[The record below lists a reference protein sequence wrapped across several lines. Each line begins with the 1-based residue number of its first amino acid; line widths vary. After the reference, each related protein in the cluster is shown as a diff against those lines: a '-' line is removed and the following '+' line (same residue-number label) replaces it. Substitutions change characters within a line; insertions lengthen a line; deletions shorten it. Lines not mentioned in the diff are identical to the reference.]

1 MFCNGSEHFCLVLGR
16 KRVAAGGAGG
26 HGEAAGGRPQPTGR
40 PRGGEDPLD
49 LHGRGRHI
57 CTLYIYDNFQSRV
70 RTCRPLAWLIIL
82 LDLLD
87 FQSLSCLENL

>member
-1 MFCNGSEHFCLVLGR
+1 MVSGR

-49 LHGRGRHI
+49 LHGRGR
-57 CTLYIYDNFQSRV
+57 YIIHY
-70 RTCRPLAWLIIL
+70 TYMIIPNPVL
-82 LDLLD
+82 GPVD
-87 FQSLSCLENL
+87 S